1 MLNTAWPYQT
11 VSGLST
17 LWICLRYISFFTN
30 LFCILK
36 SPHARCVADNI
47 LSIIRMHR
55 VLPVLS
61 FFHFP
66 FSPFFFLSHKNSS
79 KLVFLWQL
87 WAKMNEWKSFS
98 GGVKNSSPISPS
110 STRHKR
116 MSLWNLVPEGCIIG
130 QKSRGPVCVHECS
143 RGWSR
148 LDWNE
153 ALDLWWIQ
161 LAAFCHVFQS
171 DFCFSGFVVFIV
183 RFANLHHGVCPK
195 CIPAHL

>member
-1 MLNTAWPYQT
+1 MRNTAWPYQT
-11 VSGLST
+11 MSGLST

-36 SPHARCVADNI
+36 SSHARCVAGNI

-66 FSPFFFLSHKNSS
+66 FSPFFFLTHKNNS

-87 WAKMNEWKSFS
+87 WAKMNEWKSIS
-98 GGVKNSSPISPS
+98 GRVKNSSPISPS

-130 QKSRGPVCVHECS
+130 QKSLGPVCDHECW
-143 RGWSR
+143 RGWSSNGLEWGLGPVMNPVSCFLPR
-148 LDWNE
+148 LSVR
-153 ALDLWWIQ
+153 LLFLWLCSFHSQICKSASWS
-161 LAAFCHVFQS
+161 LS
-171 DFCFSGFVVFIV
+171 
-183 RFANLHHGVCPK
+183 
-195 CIPAHL
+195 

>member
-1 MLNTAWPYQT
+1 MLNTTWPYQT

-36 SPHARCVADNI
+36 SPHARCVAGNI

-66 FSPFFFLSHKNSS
+66 FFPFFFLTHKKNS

-87 WAKMNEWKSFS
+87 WAKMNEWKSIS
-98 GGVKNSSPISPS
+98 GRVKNSNISPS

-116 MSLWNLVPEGCIIG
+116 MSMWNLVPQGCIIG
-130 QKSRGPVCVHECS
+130 QSQGPVCDHECW
-143 RGWSR
+143 RGWSSNGLER
-148 LDWNE
+148 GLGPVMNP
-153 ALDLWWIQ
+153 
-161 LAAFCHVFQS
+161 AAFCHVFLS
-171 DFCFSGFVVFIV
+171 DFCFCVFVVFIV
-183 RFANLHHGVCPK
+183 RFANLHHGVCHK
-195 CIPAHL
+195 CFPAHL